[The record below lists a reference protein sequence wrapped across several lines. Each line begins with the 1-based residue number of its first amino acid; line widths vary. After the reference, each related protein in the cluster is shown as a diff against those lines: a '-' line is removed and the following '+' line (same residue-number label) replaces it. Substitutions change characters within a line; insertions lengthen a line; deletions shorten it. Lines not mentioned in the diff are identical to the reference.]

1 MYAGHFYEPTKV
13 KLVDVPEQT
22 LNDSTVDREGGGLM
36 VFQPELA
43 CLCGSDLTYYEG
55 NYPEFSP
62 QVGQS
67 LHEMI
72 GRVVETDGDR
82 FKPGDR
88 VLVVPV
94 EHFGFFERY
103 VVSDA
108 RAIPVDERPLPEHA
122 LMAQPLGTVICALK
136 KLPNIIDKTV
146 VVMGQ
151 GPMGQLWNV
160 ALSNLGARD
169 VIGVDLLASRLETSP
184 KMGATATIDASQHNP
199 VEVVREMTN
208 GQMADLVVEVVGHR
222 EQVLNTCIKLGR
234 PHSTILFFGVPTDKI
249 DDINWKEMF
258 WKNMSIVNS
267 VGPSFETDFPLAMK
281 WIAEKRVDVS
291 PIVSCR
297 YPVQEVQTA
306 FDVFFHRRDGAIK
319 VLLDM

>member
-22 LNDSTVDREGGGLM
+22 LDNTLLEDKGSRI

-43 CLCGSDLTYYEG
+43 CLCGSDLTYFEG
-55 NYPEFSP
+55 NYDEFSP

-72 GRVVETDGDR
+72 GTVVDTDGDR
-82 FKPGDR
+82 FQPGDK

-103 VVSDA
+103 VVNQA

-122 LMAQPLGTVICALK
+122 LMAQPLGTVLCALK
-136 KLPNIIDKTV
+136 KLPNVIDKTV

-160 ALSNLGARD
+160 ALRNLGARD
-169 VIGVDLLASRLETSP
+169 IIGVDLLQSRLDISP
-184 KMGATATIDASQHNP
+184 QMGATATINASQTDP
-199 VEVVREMTN
+199 VDALHEMTN
-208 GQMADLVVEVVGHR
+208 GRMADLVVEVVGHR
-222 EQVLNTCIKLGR
+222 EQVLNTCIKLAR
-234 PHSTILFFGVPTDKI
+234 PSTTILFFGVPTEKI
-249 DDINWKEMF
+249 DGINFKEMF
-258 WKNMSIVNS
+258 WKNISIVNS

-281 WIAEKRVDVS
+281 WIAEKRVDVA
-291 PIVSCR
+291 PIISCR
-297 YPVQEVQTA
+297 YPVQESQEA
-306 FDVFFHRRDGAIK
+306 FDVFFRKEGVIK